1 MGVEVIGGGAPGA
14 AGTGVEASELAGTEL
29 VAAPPGDAEVL
40 DTSAAPAA
48 GRRAR
53 SRSRSWLH
61 PKIWLPPLILFGLL
75 VLAWQ
80 LYGRTGDNRLRL
92 PPASDVLSKIGDD
105 PNLFWQALLVTL
117 QEAVVGAAIGMG
129 AAFVLATLM
138 RQFMVINRAVLPLAI
153 VISVTPLLAIAPA
166 LTIAFG
172 FGFTPKYIL
181 VALIVFFPFL
191 INTLA
196 GLASAD
202 QQALDVFATLHA
214 SWWEVYWRLRLPS
227 SLPYLFAGARI
238 CVPLSV
244 IAAVVAEFT
253 SASTTHYGLGS
264 LITTAANLSDLT
276 TLYACVVCLAALG
289 IALTILVVLLQSWVL
304 RWNQPSTR

>member
-1 MGVEVIGGGAPGA
+1 
-14 AGTGVEASELAGTEL
+14 
-29 VAAPPGDAEVL
+29 
-40 DTSAAPAA
+40 
-48 GRRAR
+48 
-53 SRSRSWLH
+53 
-61 PKIWLPPLILFGLL
+61 
-75 VLAWQ
+75 
-80 LYGRTGDNRLRL
+80 
-92 PPASDVLSKIGDD
+92 VLSKIVDN

-129 AAFVLATLM
+129 VAFVLATLM

-153 VISVTPLLAIAPA
+153 MISVTPLLAIAPA
-166 LTIAFG
+166 LTLAFG
-172 FGFTPKYIL
+172 YGYAPKYIL

-196 GLASAD
+196 GLASVD
-202 QQALDVFATLHA
+202 QQALDVLGTLHA
-214 SWWEVYWRLRLPS
+214 SWWEVYSRLRLPS

-253 SASTTHYGLGS
+253 SSSTTHYGLGS
-264 LITTAANLSDLT
+264 LITTAAGGADLT

-289 IALTILVVLLQSWVL
+289 IALTVIVVLLQRWVL
-304 RWNQPSTR
+304 RWNEPSTR